1 MPGSGRDTEEA
12 RPWPTGP
19 GQPVTDG
26 LVEVATWKTDRTLTV
41 VQAAGAAWRI
51 GLRAG
56 HHVHLTRTGDPA
68 LVSSFGNAQLLG
80 AAHSLVLDDRTVSWE
95 VADGTRLW
103 KVILSPDRAADGS
116 LGGVVGA
123 AWCMSGAV
131 AAVDVARWPAGP
143 APAPPASDLDPL
155 LSRLPVGV
163 LKVSVQ
169 DTVLG
174 ANPAA
179 AVLFGAPAPE
189 GLSGLPLHRLV
200 RAGLPGPA
208 GEGEAASVVFVRLD
222 GAEFLADCVR
232 IPWQS
237 GPALRELLVLG
248 EVSTVHPDDGTRTP
262 ARRPTLT
269 PTEASIL
276 ELTAQGLTSGQIASR
291 LHFSRN
297 NVEYHLGN
305 LRFRIG
311 GGNRVALIARAYAWD
326 LLRRGVWP
334 PAVTA
339 GRPVPGPAPRP
350 APRATAS

>member
-1 MPGSGRDTEEA
+1 M
-12 RPWPTGP
+12 
-19 GQPVTDG
+19 VTDG
-26 LVEVATWKTDRTLTV
+26 QVEVATWKTDRTLTV
-41 VQAAGAAWRI
+41 TQAAGAAWRI

-56 HHVHLTRTGDPA
+56 HRIHMVRTEDPA
-68 LVSSFGNAQLLG
+68 LGSSFGSAQFLG
-80 AAHSLVLDDRTVSWE
+80 AAHTLVLDDRTVSWE

-116 LGGVVGA
+116 LSGVIGA
-123 AWCMSGAV
+123 AWCMSGAM
-131 AAVDVARWPAGP
+131 AAMDSTQRPAGLRSWQQ
-143 APAPPASDLDPL
+143 APERTVPTPSPPASSDLDLL
-155 LSRLPVGV
+155 LSRLPVAV
-163 LKVSVQ
+163 LKVSAQ

-179 AVLFGAPAPE
+179 ATLFGSPTPD
-189 GLSGLPLHRLV
+189 GLSGLPLRRLT
-200 RAGLPGPA
+200 RDGFPGPA
-208 GEGEAASVVFVRLD
+208 DDAEVSSVPFVRLD

-237 GPALRELLVLG
+237 ELTLRELLMLG
-248 EVSTVHPDDGTRTP
+248 EAFTVLTDDGLRTP
-262 ARRPTLT
+262 ARRPALT

-276 ELTAQGLTSGQIASR
+276 ELTAQGLTSSQIASR

-311 GGNRVALIARAYAWD
+311 GGNRVALIARAYAQD
-326 LLRRGVWP
+326 LLRRGTWP

-339 GRPVPGPAPRP
+339 GHPAPAPQPAPRP

>member
-1 MPGSGRDTEEA
+1 MVAD
-12 RPWPTGP
+12 
-19 GQPVTDG
+19 GQ
-26 LVEVATWKTDRTLTV
+26 VEVATWKTDRTLTV
-41 VQAAGAAWRI
+41 TQAAGAAWRI

-56 HHVHLTRTGDPA
+56 HQIHLARTGDQA

-80 AAHSLVLDDRTVSWE
+80 AAHTLVLDDRTVCWE
-95 VADGTRLW
+95 VADGTQLW
-103 KVILSPDRAADGS
+103 KVILSPDQAADGS
-116 LGGVVGA
+116 LSGVIGA
-123 AWCMSGAV
+123 AWCMSGAM
-131 AAVDVARWPAGP
+131 AAMDFAQGPTALRSWQEALERTVPTPSPA
-143 APAPPASDLDPL
+143 AASDLDLL
-155 LSRLPVGV
+155 LSQLPVAV
-163 LKVSVQ
+163 LKVSAQ
-169 DTVLG
+169 GTVLG

-179 AVLFGAPAPE
+179 AALFGASAPDA
-189 GLSGLPLHRLV
+189 LSGLPLHRLA
-200 RAGLPGPA
+200 RDGLPGPA
-208 GEGEAASVVFVRLD
+208 DASEVSSVPFVRLD

-237 GPALRELLVLG
+237 EPALRELLLLG
-248 EVSTVHPDDGTRTP
+248 EAFTVLSDDGLRTP
-262 ARRPTLT
+262 ARRPALT

-276 ELTAQGLTSGQIASR
+276 ELTAQGLTSSQIASR

-311 GGNRVALIARAYAWD
+311 GGNRVALIARAYARD

-339 GRPVPGPAPRP
+339 GHPAPAPEPAPRP